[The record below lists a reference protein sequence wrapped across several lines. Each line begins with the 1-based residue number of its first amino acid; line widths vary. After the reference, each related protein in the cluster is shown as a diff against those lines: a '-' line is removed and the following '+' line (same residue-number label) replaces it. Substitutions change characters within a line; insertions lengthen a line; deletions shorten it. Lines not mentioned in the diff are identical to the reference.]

1 MNDPKH
7 VPPPISPEDIANSDF
22 IAAEIAEETEKA
34 HAASSSCKDAADWLD
49 EPDEPDNPLIFGL
62 VECGAN
68 VAIVGPAK
76 SAKTWLE
83 AQIATCIATGR
94 PWFGRNVK
102 KQRVYVANI
111 EVSAKQYKKRLRSIC
126 SRMGIT
132 RDELRGQLFVDNLR
146 GKTATW
152 EWIRVEAKRRKA
164 ETVIIDPFYQ
174 VFKGKETDEGDCQ
187 NAIEEMKKF
196 LADGLTLFIVYHA
209 PKGKSG
215 DREVVDMISG
225 SSVLVRFPENVIA
238 ILPHASDPNVRVID
252 CSVLRDYAPPEP
264 FSVKFDS
271 GALILAPDIPPD
283 LKHSGRSRPYKSPA
297 EKDAEKVKR
306 LELMQKK
313 LMLTAQKFLAEH
325 SSNPPNATVFRAAL
339 EREIPKPYPENFVKD
354 IRGGA
359 VAGLVAQEELWRHP
373 KTGRVGPKGRRS
385 GGVTFIMTEQD
396 AQTYRERFNQLP
408 LT

>member
-1 MNDPKH
+1 MNATQH
-7 VPPPISPEDIANSDF
+7 VPPTVSPEDIIGSDF
-22 IAAEIAEETEKA
+22 LEAEITDETEKI
-34 HAASSSCKDAADWLD
+34 HAASSTCKDAADWMD
-49 EPDEPDNPLIFGL
+49 EPDEPDNPLICGL

-83 AQIATCIATGR
+83 AQIAVCIATGHA
-94 PWFGRNVK
+94 WFGRNVK
-102 KQRVYVANI
+102 KQKVYAANI

-126 SRMGIT
+126 ARMGIT
-132 RDELRGQLFVDNLR
+132 RNELRGQLFVDNLR

-152 EWIRVEAKRRKA
+152 EWIRIEAKRHHA

-209 PKGKSG
+209 PKGKAG

-238 ILPHASDPNVRVID
+238 ILPHASDPNARVID

-264 FSVKFDS
+264 FSVKFDD
-271 GALILAPDIPPD
+271 GALVLAPDITPD
-283 LKHSGRSRPYKSPA
+283 LKHSGRTRQFKSPA

-306 LELMQKK
+306 LDLMQKK
-313 LMLTAQKFLAEH
+313 LMFAASKFLAER
-325 SSNPPNATVFRAAL
+325 SGNPPNATTFRAAL
-339 EREIPKPYPENFVKD
+339 EREIPTPYPEKFVKD
-354 IRGGA
+354 IRAGA

-373 KTGRVGPKGRRS
+373 RTGKVGPKGRRS

-396 AQTYRERFNQLP
+396 AKAYQEKFNQLP

>member
-1 MNDPKH
+1 MNDPQH
-7 VPPPISPEDIANSDF
+7 APPTVSPEDIIGGDF
-22 IAAEIAEETEKA
+22 LEAEIADETEKI
-34 HAASSSCKDAADWLD
+34 HAASSTCKDAAVWMD
-49 EPDEPDNPLIFGL
+49 EPDEPDNPLICGL

-83 AQIATCIATGR
+83 AQIAVCIATGR

-102 KQRVYVANI
+102 RQKVYVANI

-126 SRMGIT
+126 ANMGIS
-132 RDELRGQLFVDNLR
+132 REELKGQLFVDNLR

-152 EWIRVEAKRRKA
+152 EWIRVEAKRHHA

-174 VFKGKETDEGDCQ
+174 VFRGKETDEGDCQ

-209 PKGKSG
+209 PKGRSG

-264 FSVKFDS
+264 FSVKFDD
-271 GALILAPDIPPD
+271 GALVLAPDIQPD
-283 LKHSGRSRPYKSPA
+283 LKHSGHSRQFKSQT
-297 EKDAEKVKR
+297 EKDDEKVKR
-306 LELMQKK
+306 LDQMQKK
-313 LMLTAQKFLAEH
+313 LVDAANQFLSECGKK
-325 SSNPPNATVFRAAL
+325 PPNATAFRARL
-339 EREIPKPYPENFVKD
+339 ERSLPTPFPEKFVRD
-354 IRGGA
+354 IRAGA
-359 VAGLVAQEELWRHP
+359 VPGLVAQEELWRHP
-373 KTGRVGPKGRRS
+373 KTGKIGPNGRRS
-385 GGVTFIMTEQD
+385 GGVTFIMTEQ
-396 AQTYRERFNQLP
+396 AANAYQERFSQLH